1 MELFKNT
8 KFDFL
13 GKKWPF
19 IGLSL
24 LLTAAGLISI
34 GMKGMRYGI
43 DFKGGAQIWL
53 RFSTEPLVAQI
64 RTALESKM
72 PGEISVQQVTGKPE
86 VLIGTE
92 IKDEKELN
100 ANRLLIEDTL
110 RGMFGDS
117 GGKIDLNNASGT
129 ELADRLRGP
138 LQQAGVP

>member
-1 MELFKNT
+1 MELFKKTN
-8 KFDFL
+8 FDFL

-24 LLTAAGLISI
+24 VLTAAGLISI
-34 GMKGMRYGI
+34 GMKGIQYLI

-53 RFSTEPLVAQI
+53 RFAQEPPVEKI
-64 RTALESKM
+64 RSALESKL

-100 ANRLLIEDTL
+100 ANRQLIDDT
-110 RGMFGDS
+110 
-117 GGKIDLNNASGT
+117 
-129 ELADRLRGP
+129 
-138 LQQAGVP
+138 